1 MIKKWALRAII
12 AYVLFGVF
20 MYAYLYFL
28 ADSSI
33 PDALKGTSADPT
45 TFLDAKE
52 IMLSEE
58 YSKFRNLLFFLA
70 TPYEWL
76 FYYLILILGISAKF
90 EDWAKK
96 TTKISIVTTAI
107 YLFWLSIASFL
118 VMFPLSYLSFMMS
131 KSYNIS
137 TQTFSL
143 WMKDKLIDF
152 WIEFAISFI
161 VITVLYALIRKFKK
175 RWWLG
180 AWILSVPFSIF
191 MMFIQPVLIDPLY
204 NEFTPLQDKQ
214 LEAKILELADKAN
227 IPADHVYEVDM
238 SSKTNSM
245 NAYVTGVGSNSR
257 IVLWDTT
264 LERLSDDE
272 ILFIMAHE
280 MAHYVEKHIYIGIA
294 GYLLL
299 TLIGLYITA
308 KIMERWITRRGQ
320 TWKVEKMTNI
330 SSLPVFLLVTSI
342 LLFSV
347 SPLSNWVSRYQ
358 EVRADSYAIE
368 MTQNKDAGVQTF
380 QSLTKAGLS
389 QINPPYLVKIFR
401 YGHPTMLER
410 IKLIEDYELKQEDNG
425 E

>member
-76 FYYLILILGISAKF
+76 FYYLILIFGISAKF

-214 LEAKILELADKAN
+214 LEAKILEFADKAN